1 MSMSY
6 VANERETVIQCDDET
21 MKWNLY
27 TLQPRVITK
36 LKKAGIEPARINSD
50 GAHYYDNID
59 FGRVSFRNESTR
71 TMSDEQRQAA
81 ALRLKK
87 AREKKN

>member
-1 MSMSY
+1 MEL
-6 VANERETVIQCDDET
+6 VHPT
-21 MKWNLY
+21 
-27 TLQPRVITK
+27 TK
-36 LKKAGIEPARINSD
+36 SNHKVKKAGIEPARINSD

>member
-1 MSMSY
+1 MSY
-6 VANERETVIQCDDET
+6 VANERETVIQCDDEK

-27 TLQPRVITK
+27 TLQPRVISK
-36 LKKAGIEPARINSD
+36 LKKAGIEPVRINED
-50 GAHYYDNID
+50 GAHYYEEID

-81 ALRLKK
+81 GLRLKK